1 MLLAGYSSHMSNL
14 SPLEYSSVPKMGTQL
29 LKELTT
35 KEDLSLAYTPGIAQ
49 VCKLIQED
57 ESALFTHT
65 FVRNNLAVISDG
77 SAVLGLGNIGNKA
90 GYPVMEGKSML
101 FKRFANID
109 AIPIVIKTQ
118 DTQEFIATVLNIAD
132 SFGAIN
138 LEDIAAPRCF
148 EIETTLKS
156 KLTIPV
162 MHDDQWGTAVVVLAA
177 LQNALELIPHQGKN
191 TRVVINGVGAAG
203 IAVARLLL
211 ASSFT
216 NLVMVDSKGV
226 VHKERTDLLGEKIE
240 ILKQSNPDNIQG
252 SLSDALKGA
261 GAFIGVSRANLVT
274 SEHVASMEK
283 DSIIIAMANPIPE
296 IMPDVARAAGA
307 GIVATGRSDFANQ
320 VNNALAFPG
329 IFKAAMTQ
337 RTQITQDMLVAAANA
352 ILEYHKP
359 SLSKENLMPSI
370 LDEKVH
376 AFITHKLIEM

>member
-1 MLLAGYSSHMSNL
+1 MSRMSNM
-14 SPLEYSSVPKMGTQL
+14 SPLEYSSTPKMGTAL
-29 LKELTT
+29 LKDLST

-57 ESALFTHT
+57 ESALFSHT

-101 FKRFANID
+101 FKRFAGID

-118 DTQEFIATVLNIAD
+118 DSQEFIQTVLNIAD

-148 EIETTLKS
+148 EIEKTLKE
-156 KLTIPV
+156 KLSIPV

-177 LQNALELIPHQGKN
+177 LQNALELIPHKGKH

-203 IAVARLLL
+203 IAIARLLL
-211 ASSFT
+211 ASGFT
-216 NLVMVDSKGV
+216 NLLMVDSKGI
-226 VHKERTDLLGEKIE
+226 VHKDRTDLQGEKIE
-240 ILKQSNPDNIQG
+240 ILKHSNKDNISG
-252 SLSDALKGA
+252 SLSDAMKGA

-283 DSIIIAMANPIPE
+283 DPVIIAMANPIPE
-296 IMPDVARAAGA
+296 IMPDAAAAAGA

-329 IFKAAMTQ
+329 IFKAAIQM
-337 RTQITQDMLVAAANA
+337 RTQITREMLITTADA
-352 ILEYHKP
+352 ILAYHKK
-359 SLSKENLMPSI
+359 SLTRENLMPSI
-370 LDEKVH
+370 LDENVH
-376 AFITHKLIEM
+376 AFIAKQLIQTYS